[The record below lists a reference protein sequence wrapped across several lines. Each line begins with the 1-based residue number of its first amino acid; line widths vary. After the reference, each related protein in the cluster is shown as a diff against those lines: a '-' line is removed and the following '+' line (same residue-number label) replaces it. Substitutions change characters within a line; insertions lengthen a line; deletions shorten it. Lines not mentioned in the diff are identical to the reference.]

1 MQSLLAI
8 VHKWKAIA
16 KDKQK
21 LAIKQLDSYESNY
34 QLGKIKMCNEF
45 IAQLTKEIEEE
56 KETSQE
62 RNKQSLQSNKTDNRF

>member
-21 LAIKQLDSYESNY
+21 EAIKQLDSLESNY
-34 QLGKIKMCNEF
+34 QLGKIRICDEF
-45 IAQLTKEIEEE
+45 IAQLKKDIEEE

-62 RNKQSLQSNKTDNRF
+62 GNPQSLQSNEADSGF